1 MRTQQQILKLRLD
14 EMTELIVALTA
25 ANEPSKAASTAK
37 NSDPPPRDI
46 DEILKE
52 VTKLEEDKEALE
64 VKKAMK

>member
-25 ANEPSKAASTAK
+25 ANEPDKAASAAK

-46 DEILKE
+46 DELRQSIKSLARVFTVSAKNR
-52 VTKLEEDKEALE
+52 
-64 VKKAMK
+64 